1 MPADGTHIISSRRK
15 SLMKKRVQVFQVKKT
30 IWIKENGMR
39 QPCDVSINRADFKAI
54 DLVIA
59 HAGHPECCGML
70 KSEDG
75 GYNYQGKIASCFLEY
90 TIALKCF
97 VNDKDVLLFGN
108 WYHKDFSGELC
119 IHASIQNLIINHGK
133 KTPSGLTPAA

>member
-1 MPADGTHIISSRRK
+1 MEAII
-15 SLMKKRVQVFQVKKT
+15 
-30 IWIKENGMR
+30 IGE
-39 QPCDVSINRADFKAI
+39 
-54 DLVIA
+54 
-59 HAGHPECCGML
+59 
-70 KSEDG
+70 
-75 GYNYQGKIASCFLEY
+75 IASCFLEY

-133 KTPSGLTPAA
+133 KTPSGLTPAFEDTFNLNRIKTGS